1 MANVDLPNSIPP
13 INTVPAG
20 FPDTPQPGKIESLYI
35 ANNRSIINRFSPK
48 TGYSNSLFKFG
59 PRQPFVWYTPNDGN
73 SGLNAVRKYD
83 SRAFPIGSTLQDVIR
98 ISKYTVSGKG
108 VIFSLKQFLLQNLQ
122 PYNETTLYNPL
133 MPILGALRP
142 GSLGLLPRPNRHI
155 DLGGG
160 LLGALASI
168 VGFSVGDNSQSSPKG
183 TVGAGKNDTSDE
195 SPLSK
200 QSAGGGKGLL
210 RAKTAS
216 SGYTSLASR
225 WGGNAAKGSFLRS
238 MAASVF
244 PSLINVK
251 QPEDTGYK
259 GDEGAYG
266 MMIAD
271 LRGKFKKHNPITGVE
286 IPITQIWIAGSSEGG
301 PYNIRKKNET
311 PQDRK
316 LTYVD
321 GTEEK
326 INATT
331 VDGPS
336 INDSPTGF
344 SLEKDIDNVEK
355 YGKSVGMIPSRLH
368 PDDVFKYSVML
379 INYKKYIEKTLMF
392 PTKMDGPPVDL
403 TNADDKTIVQ
413 PQSDFY
419 KKYGFSETPII
430 FIYKTQA
437 DIPTRM
443 GSGDPKRYAYQVE
456 GTYSKQRSIDG
467 GNGNLA
473 DFKQNLEEDKFQ
485 DVPSSVNDIG
495 EKINVTLQQKQDDAI
510 VKSLV
515 DDRKKVFTNLGFSD
529 TPDISKIKTIADI
542 PTRGSDA
549 VGESAYKIEGTY
561 SKRRKDAI
569 DGGKPYGSLW
579 DIRRN
584 MEDGKFQSISTKST
598 DLSGNDVD
606 QINAT
611 LQLDANDRI
620 NKEKVESLKLLVDRI
635 KNSGYSVE
643 FSNSDIPGGEEN
655 HDTKVFSSP
664 DATKFGID
672 VISQFAR
679 YDKDYFYNKQ
689 LLDGLDRGGKRS
701 KNHKKFAGSHMG
713 DALNKLTILDKD
725 KNITDETDVDD
736 WTIYD
741 PYADDLIAFYFYDM
755 VNEKHIPFRASITGI
770 NDSFQAEWTA
780 YEYIGRPD
788 KLYTYKGFGRTLSFS
803 FKVIANSIKELLPMW
818 KRVNYLCGLT
828 MPANY
833 TQASS
838 QDNISQNQ
846 FIVPPFVLLTI
857 GDMYKEQPI
866 LINRVGLTI
875 PDGSSWET
883 LNETHGE
890 DWSYLNNII
899 TWTGSQGKFAQFP
912 REVEV
917 SLDLAV
923 LQKERAVTGAANFG
937 HAPRDIN
944 NMAVIAGGENLFST
958 SLLVPI
964 STAFE

>member
-35 ANNRSIINRFSPK
+35 ANNRSIIDRFSPK
-48 TGYSNSLFKFG
+48 TGYSNSLLKFG
-59 PRQPFVWYTPNDGN
+59 PRQPFVWYNPNEGN
-73 SGLNAVRKYD
+73 GGLNAVRKYD

-98 ISKYTVSGKG
+98 ISKFSVSGPG

-122 PYNETTLYNPL
+122 PYNETALYNPL
-133 MPILGALRP
+133 MPIVGAARP
-142 GSLGLLPRPNRHI
+142 GSLGLLPRPTRHI

-160 LLGALASI
+160 LLGALASV

-210 RAKTAS
+210 RAKSAS

-225 WGGNAAKGSFLRS
+225 WGGNASKGSFLRS

-251 QPEDTGYK
+251 QPEGTGYK

-266 MMIAD
+266 MMIGD
-271 LRGKFKKHNPITGVE
+271 LRGKFKKHNPVTGVE

-301 PYNIRKKNET
+301 PYNIRKKNEA

-316 LTYVD
+316 LIYVD
-321 GTEEK
+321 GTEQK
-326 INATT
+326 INSTT

-336 INDSPTGF
+336 INNSPTGF
-344 SLEKDIDNVEK
+344 SFEKDIDNVEK

-368 PDDVFKYSVML
+368 PDDVFKYSIML

-419 KKYGFSETPII
+419 KKYGFGETPTI
-430 FIYKTQA
+430 FIYKTQTS
-437 DIPTRM
+437 IPTRM
-443 GSGDPKRYAYQVE
+443 GSGDPKRAAYQVDR
-456 GTYSKQRSIDG
+456 TYSKQRKDDG
-467 GNGNLA
+467 GNGNLSN
-473 DFKQNLEEDKFQ
+473 FKQNLEDDKIQ
-485 DVPSSVNDIG
+485 DVPSSMNDIG
-495 EKINVTLQQKQDDAI
+495 DKINATLQQKQDDPI

-515 DDRKKVFTNLGFSD
+515 DDRKKVFTNLGLSD
-529 TPDISKIKTIADI
+529 TPNISKVKTIADI
-542 PTRGSDA
+542 PARGTSA
-549 VGESAYKIEGTY
+549 VGESAYKVDGTY
-561 SKRRKDAI
+561 SKLRKDAI
-569 DGGKPYGSLW
+569 DGGSPNGSLS
-579 DIRRN
+579 DIRQT
-584 MEDGKFQSISTKST
+584 MEDGKFQSISTETT
-598 DLSGNDVD
+598 DLRSNDVD

-620 NKEKVESLKLLVDRI
+620 NKERVESLRLLVNNI

-643 FSNSDIPGGEEN
+643 FANA
-655 HDTKVFSSP
+655 DTKVFSSP

-672 VISQFAR
+672 LISKGHSV
-679 YDKDYFYNKQ
+679 YEDDYFFNKQ

-713 DALNKLTILDKD
+713 DEINKLTILDKD

-736 WTIYD
+736 WKIYD

-770 NDSFQAEWTA
+770 NDSFQAEWTG

-803 FKVIANSIKELLPMW
+803 FRVIANSIKELLPMW

-833 TQASS
+833 TQASR

-866 LINRVGLTI
+866 LINRVGLNI
-875 PDGSSWET
+875 PDGTSWET

-923 LQKERAVTGAANFG
+923 LQKERAVTGSANFG

-944 NMAVIAGGENLFST
+944 NQAVIAGGNNPFST
-958 SLLVPI
+958 NLLVPI
-964 STAFE
+964 KSLE